1 MASNEFTWNEIEE
14 NWLADSKLA
23 LSDDEAVT
31 AFNRVSEFFGREWVE
46 SSRIKDGFTVHGTQ
60 PTLDIATLGQF
71 LAVLGD
77 APNAEHLLAKMRKR
91 EPDAWAEL
99 AAIYLLRSGQSEV
112 ELAIEPSVTVGT
124 RNRKPDCAVRR
135 LDGDDW
141 TYVEVTQPNA
151 SNAQTEVRAGLQR
164 LASLVTRC
172 SGSFALE
179 VFFKREPSNDEI
191 DAVAARILSHRSQV
205 STEAVELAAD
215 LGTLYWAMG
224 SPGTLVLD
232 THGQPYTPR
241 LGMAFSHSDG
251 NESWCINVRWPFT
264 DARARAFLDAEAKQ
278 LPTDA
283 PGLIMIQTSGAVGA
297 MKAWRSLIENSF
309 QPTIRTRVS
318 AICLFSGA
326 QRSTPEGAIWQPQTK
341 LVINPHGRLAL
352 PTWISEQLGHFPS
365 DEVDL

>member
-1 MASNEFTWNEIEE
+1 MSSNDFTWNEIKE

-23 LSDDEAVT
+23 LPDDEAVT
-31 AFNRVSEFFGREWVE
+31 AFNKVSEFFGREWVE
-46 SSRIKDGFTVHGTQ
+46 SSRVKDGFTVQGTQ
-60 PTLDIATLGQF
+60 PTLEIVTLGQF

-77 APNAEHLLAKMRKR
+77 APNAEHVLAKIRNR

-112 ELAIEPSVTVGT
+112 ELAIEPSVTVGM

-135 LDGDDW
+135 LDSDDW

-151 SNAQTEVRAGLQR
+151 SNAHTEVTAGLQR

-172 SGSFALE
+172 SRSFALE

-191 DAVAARILSHRSQV
+191 DAVAARILSQHSQV
-205 STEAVELAAD
+205 DTEAVELEAD
-215 LGTLYWAMG
+215 LGTLYWTMG
-224 SPGTLVLD
+224 RPDALVLD

-241 LGMAFSHSDG
+241 LSMAMAHSDG
-251 NESWCINVRWPFT
+251 NESRCIAVRWPFT
-264 DARARAFLDAEAKQ
+264 DARARGFLDTEAKQ

-283 PGLIMIQTSGAVGA
+283 PGLIMIQTSGAIGA

-318 AICLFSGA
+318 AVCLFSAA
-326 QRSTPEGAIWQPQTK
+326 QRSTPEGAIWQPLTK
-341 LVINPHGRLAL
+341 LVINPHGRHAL
-352 PTWISEQLGHFPS
+352 PTWISEQLQHFPS

>member
-14 NWLADSKLA
+14 DWLAHSKLA
-23 LSDDEAVT
+23 LSDDEVVT
-31 AFNRVSEFFGREWVE
+31 AFNKVCEFFGREWVE
-46 SSRIKDGFTVHGTQ
+46 SSRIIGGSVIRGTQ
-60 PTLDIATLGQF
+60 TTLDIVTLGQL

-77 APNAEHLLAKMRKR
+77 APNAEHLLAKIRNR

-99 AAIYLLRSGQSEV
+99 AAIYLLRFGQSEV
-112 ELAIEPSVTVGT
+112 ELAIEPTVTVGT

-151 SNAQTEVRAGLQR
+151 SNAQTEVRTGLQR
-164 LASLVTRC
+164 LVSLVTRC

-179 VFFKREPSNDEI
+179 VFFKREPSSVEI
-191 DAVAARILSHRSQV
+191 DAVADRILSHRGQV
-205 STEAVELAAD
+205 STEAIELEAG
-215 LGTLYWAMG
+215 LGTLYWTMG
-224 SPGTLVLD
+224 RPGTVVLD

-241 LGMAFSHSDG
+241 LSMACPHIDDK
-251 NESWCINVRWPFT
+251 ESRCITVRWPFT
-264 DARARAFLDAEAKQ
+264 DARARAFLDTEAKQ
-278 LPTDA
+278 LSTDA
-283 PGLIMIQTSGAVGA
+283 PGLIMIQTNGAVGA

-318 AICLFSGA
+318 AVCLFSGA
-326 QRSTPEGAIWQPQTK
+326 QRSTPEGAIWQLQTK

-352 PTWISEQLGHFPS
+352 PTWISEQLGHFR
-365 DEVDL
+365 VFR